1 MGEARRM
8 CLAMREAEE
17 NGISGAMQ
25 TVPLA
30 VENRVETDFSTDL
43 GDRNASA
50 SSGVADSVA
59 HELSYPA
66 VAAPAGRTA
75 IRRI

>member
-8 CLAMREAEE
+8 CFGMREAEE
-17 NGISGAMQ
+17 NGISGAIQ
-25 TVPLA
+25 RLLRCR
-30 VENRVETDFSTDL
+30 NRVETEFCTDL
-43 GDRNASA
+43 GDRKAST
-50 SSGVADSVA
+50 STGIADSVA
-59 HELSYPA
+59 HELSHPA